1 MSFFNY
7 DQIHSV
13 PKFEIYVEESLN
25 FTVPVEH
32 ELYSLYKQS
41 VKNITLS
48 NLVSCLSSHK
58 LCPGQNTLFLEF
70 LPSTKHLHSFFKPNT
85 IVLQVVKN

>member
-1 MSFFNY
+1 MASIFTAKLHVVFQL

-25 FTVPVEH
+25 FTVRCLLWSVPVEH

-41 VKNITLS
+41 VKQYRPI
-48 NLVSCLSSHK
+48 
-58 LCPGQNTLFLEF
+58 
-70 LPSTKHLHSFFKPNT
+70 
-85 IVLQVVKN
+85 